1 MGMYDSV
8 RCEKRLPLNK
18 ELRSLKIKWN
28 KVEFQT
34 KDLDNCLINYVIT
47 KDGDLIEEVVE
58 YEYTYYTEEERK
70 SKDFKPW
77 NIIKD
82 QKIAKQYTKKVDYH
96 GKITFYDILK
106 FSDTED
112 IWVDFEAYFSYGKL
126 DKLVLLKTEKHE
138 SRDLRNNKFWEEHNK
153 RKNSFPYKL
162 KKRTGWFWFW
172 TKVSIACYKLS
183 RLFADLQHFI
193 LKHNR

>member
-1 MGMYDSV
+1 MHDSV
-8 RCEKRLPLNK
+8 KCEKRLPLNK

-34 KDLDNCLINYVIT
+34 KDLDNCLNNYVIT

-58 YEYTYYTEEERK
+58 YEYTYYTEEEKK

-82 QKIAKQYTKKVDYH
+82 QKILKQYTKKVDYH

-126 DKLVLLKTEKHE
+126 DKISLLKAEKHE
-138 SRDLRNNKFWEEHNK
+138 SRSIRNDEFWKEQEK
-153 RKNSFPYKL
+153 IKNSFSYKL

-172 TKVSIACYKLS
+172 NKVSIVCYKIS
-183 RLFADLQHFI
+183 RLFSSIQYFI
-193 LKHNR
+193 IKHNR

>member
-1 MGMYDSV
+1 MSMYDSIK
-8 RCEKRLPLNK
+8 CEKKLPLNK

-34 KDLDNCLINYVIT
+34 KDLDNCLNNYVIT

-58 YEYTYYTEEERK
+58 YEYTYYTEEEKK

-82 QKIAKQYTKKVDYH
+82 QKILKQYTKKVDYH

-126 DKLVLLKTEKHE
+126 DKISLLKAEKHE
-138 SRDLRNNKFWEEHNK
+138 SRSIRNDEFWKEQEK
-153 RKNSFPYKL
+153 IKNSFSYKL
-162 KKRTGWFWFW
+162 KKLTGWFWFW
-172 TKVSIACYKLS
+172 NKVSIVCYKIS
-183 RLFADLQHFI
+183 RLFSTIQYFI
-193 LKHNR
+193 IKHNR